1 MKELKSRVLLFFK
14 GIAMG
19 AADVVPG
26 VSGGTIAF
34 ITGIYEELI
43 DTINR
48 FNAKSLKILF
58 RQGPVAFWRA
68 VNGTFLLVLIAGILT
83 SIASL
88 AGIIVHYLDTQPVA
102 VWSFFFGLVLASI
115 PLVARKVPRWT
126 VSKILSFVVGAIIAY
141 IITTLP
147 PTTNPGSLFYLFIS
161 GMIAICA
168 MILPGISGSFIL
180 LLMGSYTTVMAA
192 VSEFDVVPLAVFA
205 VGCVV
210 GILSFSR
217 VLKFMFKRF
226 HDITVALLSGFL
238 LGSLNKIWPWKEVIE
253 VFVKH
258 PGEPNEEIVPLLERN
273 VWPGTYEQIAG
284 EPSQW
289 GLALVMFAVGILI
302 IAVLDRFGPKDD

>member
-1 MKELKSRVLLFFK
+1 
-14 GIAMG
+14 
-19 AADVVPG
+19 
-26 VSGGTIAF
+26 
-34 ITGIYEELI
+34 
-43 DTINR
+43 
-48 FNAKSLKILF
+48 
-58 RQGPVAFWRA
+58 
-68 VNGTFLLVLIAGILT
+68 
-83 SIASL
+83 
-88 AGIIVHYLDTQPVA
+88 
-102 VWSFFFGLVLASI
+102 
-115 PLVARKVPRWT
+115 
-126 VSKILSFVVGAIIAY
+126 
-141 IITTLP
+141 
-147 PTTNPGSLFYLFIS
+147 
-161 GMIAICA
+161 
-168 MILPGISGSFIL
+168 
-180 LLMGSYTTVMAA
+180 MAA
-192 VSEFDVVPLAVFA
+192 VSEFDVLPLAVFA